1 MIVQLAASILLAAG
15 AQDAAAIAGQILDD
29 SLPVEQRQAL
39 IHKHPELAAE
49 LVVAMAA
56 DIPQDDE
63 KEEYRRIPWIWRV
76 AIAAGKRNDPRTLRR
91 LVEVSLPNR
100 GEKLRHWQAVVL
112 GGGVINGISQAG
124 RWPKQR
130 IDELVE
136 TNESLSARWKEALVD
151 AARMADDEKV
161 PHGTRYDALRM
172 VALAEGADGHLQLA
186 RYLAKGTN
194 AELQMGAVSGLSD
207 IDAPET
213 ATLLLSNLKNLTAGN
228 QALAIDALL
237 RTDERA
243 AALLTALEKGAVT
256 NGSLSAAQ
264 IQALSSLK
272 DEELQARAKKVL
284 AKEPKN

>member
-1 MIVQLAASILLAAG
+1 MLTHLAMSLLLGVAG
-15 AQDAAAIAGQILDD
+15 QDAAAIAGQILDD
-29 SLPVEQRQAL
+29 SQPAEQRQAL
-39 IHKHPELAAE
+39 IRKHPELAAE
-49 LVVAMAA
+49 LVAAMAEG
-56 DIPQDDE
+56 IPQDNE

-76 AIAAGKRNDPRTLRR
+76 AIAEGKRNQIETLRK
-91 LVEVSLPNR
+91 LVEVSLPKH
-100 GEKLRHWQAVVL
+100 GDELRHWQAVVL

-130 IDELVE
+130 IDELLRSD
-136 TNESLSARWKEALVD
+136 ESLMSRWKEALVA
-151 AARMADDEKV
+151 AARMADDQKV

-172 VALAEGADGHLQLA
+172 VALAEGADGRSQLA

-213 ATLLLSNLKNLTAGN
+213 APLLLSNLKNLTAGN
-228 QALAIDALL
+228 RALAIDALL

-243 AALLTALEKGAVT
+243 AALLTALEKGEVKSGFLT
-256 NGSLSAAQ
+256 AAQ

-272 DEELQARAKKVL
+272 DETLQARAKKVL
-284 AKEPKN
+284 AKEP